1 MTPSNANCGP
11 IGPWS
16 GDTNCGSSTEQN
28 SRALGLSTLVSTP
41 ASNAPPSP
49 DPRGGIPPTVRAA
62 SNAHG
67 WVLNRA
73 ARPNAA
79 NVTWAARAMARPTA
93 TANACPRPRNTPVS
107 NNRMMSGPGT
117 TYTIS
122 KAPRNIAI
130 SALTALSPAFC
141 KAIILEKSGWHVLA
155 IHANPITMIGI
166 FIFLINLFLKSM
178 PKRDLDA
185 YDRRILEALQQNGR
199 LTNVELAEQI
209 GLSPSPCLR
218 RVRMLEEAG
227 VIQGYEARLAPD
239 EVGLGLTVFVGVK
252 VERHHERDAE
262 QFRTSVYFPGVV
274 PDPDDFQLDDGQ
286 EHQLQQMIDSAA
298 RAAQRGLR

>member
-1 MTPSNANCGP
+1 
-11 IGPWS
+11 
-16 GDTNCGSSTEQN
+16 
-28 SRALGLSTLVSTP
+28 
-41 ASNAPPSP
+41 
-49 DPRGGIPPTVRAA
+49 
-62 SNAHG
+62 
-67 WVLNRA
+67 
-73 ARPNAA
+73 
-79 NVTWAARAMARPTA
+79 
-93 TANACPRPRNTPVS
+93 
-107 NNRMMSGPGT
+107 MSGPGT

-130 SALTALSPAFC
+130 SAITALSHAFF

-218 RVRMLEEAG
+218 RMRMLEEAG

-252 VERHHERDAE
+252 RLLPRRGARPGRLPARRRPGTPAAADDRQRRPRSAC
-262 QFRTSVYFPGVV
+262 RRSLPTSAPPSSWAGA
-274 PDPDDFQLDDGQ
+274 G
-286 EHQLQQMIDSAA
+286 A
-298 RAAQRGLR
+298 